1 MAGNVHYEMSTA
13 LPEFDNYYGLLMG
26 AFYTIPFSI
35 LGLFSGI
42 LT

>member
-1 MAGNVHYEMSTA
+1 MADNVRYEMSTA

-26 AFYTIPFSI
+26 VFYTVPYSI
-35 LGLFSGI
+35 LGLFAGI